1 MARMKETEI
10 EGVQISETPIVESA
24 NIKEPVAEVV
34 VTNEV
39 KKVKIQAV
47 EEINCIIA
55 GKPYRLQKDKQ
66 HSVPT
71 DVAAILC
78 YSKKAYKI

>member
-1 MARMKETEI
+1 MEAEVEI
-10 EGVQISETPIVESA
+10 QSPIVEETER
-24 NIKEPVAEVV
+24 NTIKDKEQIAEVV
-34 VTNEV
+34 VTTEV

-47 EEINCIIA
+47 EEISCIIA

-66 HSVPT
+66 HLVPT

-78 YSKKAYKI
+78 YSKKAYRV